1 MGSKKIKHPLRVLMS
16 IAKEVSLLHDARG
29 RPFAS
34 MQVDGHREVWPLMSK
49 TTKNRFKKMYVGRTQ
64 QLPPA
69 AVFSDFLNL
78 LDYKAI
84 NETPEKPL
92 WTRVGYVDDAVYID
106 LCNDNWEVVKITKN
120 GWRIFKKPKAYFYRS
135 NAQQPL
141 PIPKRAKRKK
151 TLRKFMSLLNMNPD
165 DRILVISWLL
175 GSFNV
180 EGPFPLLVL
189 QGEPGSG
196 KTTIARMIQ
205 SLVDPSSIDGGD
217 IPRRAEDLMIA
228 AEHSWVLAF
237 DNVSFINDRQSN
249 DFCRLSTG
257 GGGTRR
263 KLYEDSEQV
272 LFTAKRPVIMNG
284 INNII
289 YKEDLADRAIVV
301 ETIPFTKRLSLKALN
316 NEFQSLRPYLFGLIC
331 DGISSA
337 LANRDKIELPE
348 YPRMA
353 DFAIWVCAAEKAVF
367 GKEDNFMKAY
377 NRNRRDQSNMRHEA
391 DPVIRSI
398 KEFMKDR
405 NKWKGT
411 SENLLNLLAQA
422 LPGGDEGE
430 KIMGGRQWP
439 GASNKLSS
447 RLRLIAPALR
457 QVGFDIQFART
468 SNARLIILTKVNK
481 VDN

>member
-1 MGSKKIKHPLRVLMS
+1 
-16 IAKEVSLLHDARG
+16 
-29 RPFAS
+29 
-34 MQVDGHREVWPLMSK
+34 
-49 TTKNRFKKMYVGRTQ
+49 
-64 QLPPA
+64 
-69 AVFSDFLNL
+69 
-78 LDYKAI
+78 
-84 NETPEKPL
+84 
-92 WTRVGYVDDAVYID
+92 
-106 LCNDNWEVVKITKN
+106 
-120 GWRIFKKPKAYFYRS
+120 
-135 NAQQPL
+135 
-141 PIPKRAKRKK
+141 
-151 TLRKFMSLLNMNPD
+151 MSLLNIRPD
-165 DRILVISWLL
+165 DRILIMSWLL
-175 GSFNV
+175 GAFNV

-237 DNVSFINDRQSN
+237 DNVSFITDWQSN
-249 DFCRLSTG
+249 ALCRLSTG

-272 LFTAKRPVIMNG
+272 LFTAKRPMIMNG
-284 INNII
+284 INNVI

-337 LANRDKIELPE
+337 LANRGKIELPE

-353 DFAIWVCAAEKAVF
+353 DFAICVCAAEKAVF
-367 GKEDNFMKAY
+367 GKEDHFMKAY

-411 SENLLNLLAQA
+411 SENLLNHLAQA
-422 LPGGDEGE
+422 LPGGDKGE
-430 KIMGGRQWP
+430 KILGSRQWP

-447 RLRLIAPALR
+447 RLRLIAPSLR
-457 QVGFDIQFART
+457 QVGFDIQFDRT
-468 SNARLIILTKVNK
+468 SKARLITITNRKQK
-481 VDN
+481 EDN